1 MITIED
7 LITACQQIKEEFGDG
22 GHIVLHVI
30 NDAGE
35 LEKADFVYAFACDSE
50 GNLCLMNNPPA
61 IGNYTS

>member
-7 LITACQQIKEEFGDG
+7 LLTACQQIKEEFGDG
-22 GHIVLHVI
+22 GNLILQVI

-35 LEKADFVYAFACDSE
+35 IEKEDFVYAFAFDSE
-50 GNLCLMNNPPA
+50 GNLYLTNNPPT